1 MQAEAVGAAS
11 TVVTA
16 LQRASAATGVDFRY
30 LLGTAMRESGLHP
43 EAQSRSSS
51 ATGLFQ
57 FVEQTWL
64 TMVKDYG
71 GRYGLSSYAN
81 AIQRG
86 PDGRLTVADQGDRT
100 AILRLR
106 NDPHTAALMA
116 AEYTRQSQ
124 TQMEGRLGRP
134 VTNGELYVAHF
145 LGATT
150 ACRLIQ
156 TAQVSPAAS
165 ACTMFPREAEAN
177 HSVFYHSDGSSK
189 SVREVYNWAVSQ
201 HGGDA
206 AATSQPAAQTGTT
219 TEGAGTL
226 DSNAAAALLA
236 SLWRPQQAGFFSN
249 NSDSSANAPPFAMTP
264 AILDVLQTVA
274 HNRGNR

>member
-1 MQAEAVGAAS
+1 MQAEAAGAVS

-30 LLGTAMRESGLHP
+30 LLGTAMRESGLRP
-43 EAQSRSSS
+43 QAQSHSST

-71 GRYGLSSYAN
+71 ARYGLSSYAN

-86 PDGRLTVADQGDRT
+86 PDGRLTVADPNDRT

-106 NDPHTAALMA
+106 NDPQTSALMA

-124 TQMEGRLGRP
+124 SQMEGRLGRP
-134 VTNGELYVAHF
+134 VSNGELYVAHF
-145 LGATT
+145 LGAAT

-156 TAQVSPAAS
+156 TAQGAPGTA
-165 ACTMFPREAEAN
+165 ACTLFPHEAEAN
-177 HSVFYHSDGSSK
+177 RSVFYHADGSPK
-189 SVREVYNWAVSQ
+189 TVREVYDWAVHQ
-201 HGGDA
+201 HDGAAAPALPAA
-206 AATSQPAAQTGTT
+206 AATGTV
-219 TEGAGTL
+219 AGPL
-226 DSNAAAALLA
+226 DDNAALLA
-236 SLWRPQQAGFFSN
+236 ALWRPQQAGFFSAN
-249 NSDSSANAPPFAMTP
+249 NEGSADAPPFAMTP

-274 HNRGNR
+274 QNRGNR